1 MEKKLVIA
9 LMLSISFIGVVIG
22 ALAYLHEHQF
32 VFRPDY
38 DYIWHVEVDAS
49 AKTVALVR
57 GGKIDAIRNDEK
69 KLIAALNG
77 TNKDPETFRVKAG
90 REPNAPPKVKLLT
103 VKNQIASV
111 EVINAEYLTQKM
123 GSSGA
128 LAYLASVTF
137 TLTENPQIKKVN
149 FVFEGGDHAMPG
161 TYTRQDFKN
170 YKVVSQVDRGR

>member
-9 LMLSISFIGVVIG
+9 LMLALSFIGIVIG
-22 ALAYLHEHQF
+22 VLAYLHEHGF
-32 VFRPDY
+32 SHPDY
-38 DYIWHVEVDAS
+38 DYIWHVEVNAPDN
-49 AKTVALVR
+49 TVALVR

-77 TNKDPETFRVKAG
+77 TSKDPETFRVKAG

-103 VKNQIASV
+103 VKDQIASV

-128 LAYLASVTF
+128 QAYLASVTF
-137 TLTENPQIKKVN
+137 TLTEDPQIKKVK
-149 FVFEGGDHAMPG
+149 FIFEEGDHAMPG
-161 TYTRQDFKN
+161 IYTRQDFKN
-170 YKVVSQVDRGR
+170 YLIVSPVDPGL